1 MDNRFELFTLLIAK
15 CSRTIRKIKSV
26 EMEEFNLK
34 SPHVSCIYYL
44 YRSQQPLTAA
54 ELCDICEEDKA
65 QISRSIDSLEKDGY
79 LERISKTDK
88 PYKSPLLLTD
98 KGKAVALKIAKKIN
112 EIVELASAGLNEENR
127 QIFYQSLTL
136 ISDNLQKICE
146 TYGEK

>member
-54 ELCDICEEDKA
+54 KLCDICEEDKA

>member
-15 CSRTIRKIKSV
+15 CSRAIRKIKSI

-44 YRSQQPLTAA
+44 YRSNQPLTAA
-54 ELCDICEEDKA
+54 ELCEICEEDKA
-65 QISRSIDSLEKDGY
+65 QISRSIDLLEKDGY
-79 LERISKTDK
+79 LERISKSEK
-88 PYKSPLLLTD
+88 AYKSPLLLTN
-98 KGKAVALKIAKKIN
+98 KGKTIAVKIAKKIN
-112 EIVELASAGLNEENR
+112 EIVELASAGLSDENR
-127 QIFYQSLTL
+127 KIFYQSLTL